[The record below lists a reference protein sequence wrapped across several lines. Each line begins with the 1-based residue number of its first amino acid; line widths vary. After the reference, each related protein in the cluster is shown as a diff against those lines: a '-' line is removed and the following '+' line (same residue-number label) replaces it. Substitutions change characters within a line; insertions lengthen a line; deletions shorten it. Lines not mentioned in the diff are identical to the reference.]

1 MSEVANARWT
11 PSNGIGA
18 SALTVAVAFAA
29 GSVVGYYLRS
39 KLSEPSDL
47 VLEGDD
53 DDDEYETVSEDEV
66 NEEDE
71 DEEED
76 DEIPVVKKTAQSKA
90 QEKTHPF
97 MTPQYQ
103 NEEHKMVMVA
113 RMDLKMGAGKI
124 AAQCCH
130 ACLGATRRAE
140 MYYTTFFENWVY
152 RNGQAKIVVKSPTLD
167 EMEVAQAKA
176 QELDIPFYLVR
187 DAGRT
192 QIAAGSA
199 TVLAVGPA
207 PASVVDQVTGNFR
220 LY

>member
-1 MSEVANARWT
+1 MASIRDSIHHVKELVRDKDSSTERSSAKRAKTFPTEKQSMVAN
-11 PSNGIGA
+11 
-18 SALTVAVAFAA
+18 
-29 GSVVGYYLRS
+29 
-39 KLSEPSDL
+39 
-47 VLEGDD
+47 
-53 DDDEYETVSEDEV
+53 
-66 NEEDE
+66 
-71 DEEED
+71 
-76 DEIPVVKKTAQSKA
+76 QSLLA
-90 QEKTHPF
+90 
-97 MTPQYQ
+97 
-103 NEEHKMVMVA
+103 EEHKMVMVA

-130 ACLGATRRAE
+130 ACLGATLLAKKSHHA
-140 MYYTTFFENWVY
+140 YYQNWIY
-152 RNGQAKIVVKSPTLD
+152 RDAQAKVVVKSPTLD
-167 EMEVAQAKA
+167 DMEVAQAKA